1 MQGRMA
7 GGQVI
12 AVLLMHIIESSLY
25 QGPRSIDYYQTCYKY
40 TNLTQNVAEMDSGFQ
55 LSLYI
60 IIRQPHCRSQ
70 SSEN

>member
-1 MQGRMA
+1 MA
-7 GGQVI
+7 GGWVI
-12 AVLLMHIIESSLY
+12 AVLLMRIIESSLY
-25 QGPRSIDYYQTCYKY
+25 QGPRSINYYQTSYKY

-60 IIRQPHCRSQ
+60 IIGQPHCRSQ